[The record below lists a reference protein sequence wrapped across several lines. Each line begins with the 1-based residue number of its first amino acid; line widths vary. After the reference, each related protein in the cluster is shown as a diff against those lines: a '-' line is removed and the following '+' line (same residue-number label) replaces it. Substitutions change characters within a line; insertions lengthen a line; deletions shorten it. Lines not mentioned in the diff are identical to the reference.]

1 MTSPHP
7 SHAPAPRRLTKASL
21 ALLPLALMAAGAQ
34 AATDSSGQVLTLTA
48 NANETAITI
57 YWLTSRDG
65 FGPPAPCDIKPYTL
79 TLVVDDITVLTLNER
94 KQKLAQGP
102 DGRCVLQRT
111 YAGSGFGPV
120 APLSPGMWAAAA
132 KRPTSSSPLITETLP
147 IYACTPLKG
156 KQPMYSAYHPQ
167 YTDHFYTLSASDRD
181 LAISAVGYVSPDTP
195 FAMPSP
201 TGHHIVPFYRYFK
214 GAPQFEHFYT
224 HDTYEWQYVEQHGY
238 IYEGVEGY
246 LYTREKP
253 GTTPLHRFTRYN
265 GATGDLVHLY
275 SINRYDPSASGMDY
289 EHVVGYVCPP

>member
-1 MTSPHP
+1 MTSK
-7 SHAPAPRRLTKASL
+7 SSFSRTTADRTLL
-21 ALLPLALMAAGAQ
+21 ALLPLALAAGTTQ
-34 AATDSSGQVLTLTA
+34 AATDSSGQVLTLTP
-48 NANETAITI
+48 NAGETAITI
-57 YWLTSRDG
+57 YWLTTRDAL
-65 FGPPAPCDIKPYTL
+65 GPPAPCDIKPYTL

-120 APLSPGMWAAAA
+120 APLSPGVWAAAA
-132 KRPTSSSPLITETLP
+132 KRPTSSSPMITETLP

-181 LAISAVGYVSPDTP
+181 AAVSAYGYAAPHTP

-201 TGHHIVPFYRYFK
+201 IGYHTAAFYRYFK
-214 GAPQFEHFYT
+214 GAPQLEHFYT
-224 HDTYEWQYVEQHGY
+224 HDAAEWQYVEQNGY
-238 IYEGVEGY
+238 VYEGIEGY

-253 GTTPLHRFTRYN
+253 GTTPLYRFTTYD
-265 GATGDLVHLY
+265 GASGDLVHFY
-275 SINRYDPSASGMDY
+275 GINYYDSRASGMTY
-289 EHVVGYVCPP
+289 EGVVGYVCPQ